1 MHGQTQVRKPHG
13 AAQPCRSSNP
23 VRGWQ
28 KQAELL
34 HPFLQNWITHP
45 SFNLRDCHIYSSLF
59 TSSPFQSQSMS
70 PMYQSFLLSLIQ
82 FFCSQIRPQP
92 TKIWVSKIFLA
103 PLQPPSFQ
111 QEPAVQAGS
120 EQPASS
126 SPHLVVLSIGEKKK
140 ITDIQD
146 LGANKVSWCYL
157 GNITCWYPWQA
168 YFFRYCSIHPLLH
181 LGLSATPISTQRE
194 KIYHAE
200 FLLLWIE
207 RESIQKRTF
216 KERAFGITF
225 PLSTRFYREIGYF
238 EPLLVLCSVVICENY
253 IKLST
258 QSDPNKNR
266 TKCSIYNVLLQ
277 SSSATITVII

>member
-82 FFCSQIRPQP
+82 FLCSQIRPQP

-111 QEPAVQAGS
+111 QEPAAQAGS

-140 ITDIQD
+140 KSLIFRIWEQTRFLGITWGTLPADTPGRLISSDTAVFIHFFIWVFQ
-146 LGANKVSWCYL
+146 LPPFPPREKKR
-157 GNITCWYPWQA
+157 ITQS
-168 YFFRYCSIHPLLH
+168 FYCS
-181 LGLSATPISTQRE
+181 E
-194 KIYHAE
+194 
-200 FLLLWIE
+200 
-207 RESIQKRTF
+207 
-216 KERAFGITF
+216 
-225 PLSTRFYREIGYF
+225 
-238 EPLLVLCSVVICENY
+238 
-253 IKLST
+253 
-258 QSDPNKNR
+258 
-266 TKCSIYNVLLQ
+266 
-277 SSSATITVII
+277 

>member
-82 FFCSQIRPQP
+82 FLCSQIRPQP

-140 ITDIQD
+140 NHWYSGFGSKQGFLVLLGEHYLLIPLAGLFLQILQYSSTSSSGSFSYPHFHPERKNISRRVFIALNRKREYSKED
-146 LGANKVSWCYL
+146 LQG
-157 GNITCWYPWQA
+157 
-168 YFFRYCSIHPLLH
+168 
-181 LGLSATPISTQRE
+181 E
-194 KIYHAE
+194 
-200 FLLLWIE
+200 
-207 RESIQKRTF
+207 
-216 KERAFGITF
+216 GIWHY
-225 PLSTRFYREIGYF
+225 LSTLHKILQRNCLFQATA
-238 EPLLVLCSVVICENY
+238 CSLFCSHLW
-253 IKLST
+253 KL
-258 QSDPNKNR
+258 
-266 TKCSIYNVLLQ
+266 Y
-277 SSSATITVII
+277 

>member
-1 MHGQTQVRKPHG
+1 MTVTFT
-13 AAQPCRSSNP
+13 
-23 VRGWQ
+23 V
-28 KQAELL
+28 L
-34 HPFLQNWITHP
+34 
-45 SFNLRDCHIYSSLF
+45 SSLPPPS
-59 TSSPFQSQSMS
+59 TLRACHPC
-70 PMYQSFLLSLIQ
+70 QSFLLSLIQ
-82 FFCSQIRPQP
+82 FLCSQIRPQP
-92 TKIWVSKIFLA
+92 TKIWVSKIFSA

-111 QEPAVQAGS
+111 QEPAAQAGG
-120 EQPASS
+120 EQAASS
-126 SPHLVVLSIGEKKK
+126 SPHLVVLSIGGKKNHCYSGFGSK
-140 ITDIQD
+140 QAFLVL
-146 LGANKVSWCYL
+146 LGEHYL
-157 GNITCWYPWQA
+157 LIPLAGLFLQILQYSSTSSSGSFSYPH
-168 YFFRYCSIHPLLH
+168 FHPERK
-181 LGLSATPISTQRE
+181 T
-194 KIYHAE
+194 YHAE